1 MRVHHVVVNMV
12 ASPSFPLTLGLEIV
26 VMDSLGV
33 TSILGLDSMENP
45 IAVVIGSVP
54 NIAVDWF
61 VRNWNNSQVGSVSVL
76 LSMWGTF
83 IITSGSF
90 VTAVRENIELRII

>member
-45 IAVVIGSVP
+45 VAGVISSIP
-54 NIAVDWF
+54 NVSVDWF
-61 VRNWNNSQVGSVSVL
+61 VWNWNYTQISPVSVL
-76 LSMWGTF
+76 RSIGITF
-83 IITSGSF
+83 VKISGSL
-90 VTAVRENIELRII
+90 VTAVG

>member
-45 IAVVIGSVP
+45 VAGVISSIPNVP
-54 NIAVDWF
+54 VDWF
-61 VRNWNNSQVGSVSVL
+61 VWNRNYTQISPVSVL
-76 LSMWGTF
+76 RSVRMTF
-83 IITSGSF
+83 VEITRSL
-90 VTAVRENIELRII
+90 VTAMG

>member
-45 IAVVIGSVP
+45 VAGVISSIPNVSVDRLIWNRNYPQLGSVP
-54 NIAVDWF
+54 ILCSVGVNTLIKSSRSFVIAV
-61 VRNWNNSQVGSVSVL
+61 R
-76 LSMWGTF
+76 
-83 IITSGSF
+83 
-90 VTAVRENIELRII
+90 